1 VGDEATGSPNRTDL
15 PAEPARRGP
24 RGGPAKSA
32 KPTVRRADAERNV
45 TAILDAALACF
56 NRTPDATMTEI
67 AKEAGVGRV
76 TVYGHFASREDLIDA
91 LMARS
96 LAEVETTFAGLGLDT
111 VPAPE
116 AVRRL
121 MHVPWLLGRYRGLY
135 AAGTRYLGAKKVR
148 RLHDDVFGRIEGV
161 FVRGREEGAFR
172 VDQPLEWLVAVA
184 YALAHAALSEVDE
197 DRLGGE
203 EAAELVTQ
211 TLLDLLRPPANAERT
226 K

>member
-1 VGDEATGSPNRTDL
+1 MK
-15 PAEPARRGP
+15 PAGA
-24 RGGPAKSA
+24 AA
-32 KPTVRRADAERNV
+32 RRADAERNV
-45 TAILDAALACF
+45 TAILDAALVCF

-91 LMARS
+91 LMTRS
-96 LAEVETTFAGLGLDT
+96 LAEVETTFAGLGLDA

-116 AVRRL
+116 AVKRL

-135 AAGTRYLGAKKVR
+135 AAGTRNLGAQEVR
-148 RLHDDVFGRIEGV
+148 RLHDGVFGRIESV

-184 YALAHAALSEVDE
+184 YALAHAALAEVDE
-197 DRLGGE
+197 DRLGGD
-203 EAAELVTQ
+203 EATELLTQ
-211 TLLDLLRPPANAERT
+211 TLLDLLRPPADGGKTARQESR
-226 K
+226 